1 MTRKEARERLAE
13 LTLCCELARVIKRFF
28 PQLLMLL
35 EKVRDPRHQSYVTY
49 GSKILLMT
57 RILSSIF
64 YIGSMRKTSAE
75 FNSERMIENIG
86 VLCGEEGLEEL
97 PYWETVNDFLSKL
110 SDEQLRDIII
120 KLVKRLL
127 RMRIFEDSRIRGKY
141 WQVIIDG
148 TRLESSRK
156 ALDPHCLYSVHNR
169 GEENEYTEY
178 YYYVL
183 EAKIVLADN
192 IVVSIMTEFVENE
205 GSEMKKQDCELK
217 AAYRLTERLKKEF
230 PLLPICICADSLY
243 AGGPFFQ
250 KCEEKKWHY
259 IIRFKDGSIPGVAQ
273 EYIALKKVDENLEN
287 EKLDNGNEA
296 WYDHVNSIDFNGR
309 EVNMLEYGEQRLDRK
324 ILFRFITDLNISRR
338 NRKDTVTA
346 GRKRWKIENEGFNRQ
361 KRHGYY
367 LEHMFSRNYQA
378 MKNHYLLIQIG
389 HMISQ
394 IIEAWKCLWDKIKLS
409 IEQKHIK
416 ILDSF
421 KQDRLKECLE
431 LIEKPIQI
439 RLR

>member
-1 MTRKEARERLAE
+1 
-13 LTLCCELARVIKRFF
+13 
-28 PQLLMLL
+28 
-35 EKVRDPRHQSYVTY
+35 
-49 GSKILLMT
+49 
-57 RILSSIF
+57 
-64 YIGSMRKTSAE
+64 MRKTSAE